1 MLSFFPRDVLGE
13 IWDMIESVSEGFPTY
28 KHGVIKVVS
37 LVKAVKSY
45 GGASFRHNQSPDQ
58 SCTLRQGIHTLPLQ

>member
-1 MLSFFPRDVLGE
+1 
-13 IWDMIESVSEGFPTY
+13 MIESVSEGFPTY